1 MNLFLDGLGFMAG
14 LVLVYRAGVH
24 IETMT
29 WRSNHF
35 MRAGYYAVAVGGA
48 ALVLAPF
55 ADEDWLQAFGFW
67 STTLGGAM
75 LLSFDKRRPAGSGH
89 REPPPVAGRQ

>member
-55 ADEDWLQAFGFW
+55 ADEDWLQSFGFIAA
-67 STTLGGAM
+67 TFGGAM
-75 LLSFDKRRPAGSGH
+75 LLAFDKRRPVGSERRG
-89 REPPPVAGRQ
+89 PPSGACGG